1 MKYLVDTNAWIAL
14 FENSPELTDAGA
26 SLMESAGSECLVS
39 IASIWEAAIK
49 VGLGKLK
56 LPYDL
61 AGDLPEILEDNGFEI
76 LPVEFADATGVRDL
90 EQVHGDPFDRI
101 QVVQARRRGFSM
113 ISRDPVFDRYG
124 IRRIW

>member
-1 MKYLVDTNAWIAL
+1 MKYLIDTNGWIGFL
-14 FENSPELTDAGA
+14 NGA
-26 SLMESAGSECLVS
+26 SDFGKLAKSTMLDESWECCVS
-39 IASIWEAAIK
+39 IASVWEAAIK

-61 AGDLPEILEDNGFEI
+61 DGDLPRILEDNGFEV
-76 LPVEFADATGVRDL
+76 LPVEFADAVDVRDL
-90 EQVHGDPFDRI
+90 EDVHADPFDRI
-101 QVVQARRRGFSM
+101 QVVQARRRGFAV

>member
-1 MKYLVDTNAWIAL
+1 VKYLIDTNAWIAL
-14 FENSPELTDAGA
+14 FENSPVLSDAGA
-26 SLMESAGSECLVS
+26 ELMESENSECFVS

-61 AGDLPEILEDNGFEI
+61 AGDLPQILEDNGFEI
-76 LPVEFADATGVRDL
+76 LPVEFSDATGVRDL

-101 QVVQARRRGFSM
+101 QAVQARRRRFSI
-113 ISRDPVFDRYG
+113 ISRDPVFERYG

>member
-1 MKYLVDTNAWIAL
+1 VKYLVDTNAWIAL

-26 SLMESAGSECLVS
+26 DLMESAGSECFVS

-61 AGDLPEILEDNGFEI
+61 AGDLPGIMEDNGFEI
-76 LPVEFADATGVRDL
+76 LPVEFADAAGVRDL
-90 EQVHGDPFDRI
+90 EQLHGDPFDRV
-101 QVVQARRRGFSM
+101 QAVQARRRGFSM

>member
-1 MKYLVDTNAWIAL
+1 MLD
-14 FENSPELTDAGA
+14 
-26 SLMESAGSECLVS
+26 ESWECGVS

-61 AGDLPEILEDNGFEI
+61 AGDLSRILEDNGFEV
-76 LPVEFADATGVRDL
+76 LPVEFADAVGVRDL
-90 EQVHGDPFDRI
+90 EQVLGDPFDRI
-101 QVVQARRRGFSM
+101 QAVHAKRRRLCV

-124 IRRIW
+124 ILRIW

>member
-1 MKYLVDTNAWIAL
+1 MKYLVDTNGWIGFL
-14 FENSPELTDAGA
+14 NGA
-26 SLMESAGSECLVS
+26 SDFGKLAKSTLLDESWECGVS

-61 AGDLPEILEDNGFEI
+61 AGDLSRILEDNGFEV
-76 LPVEFADATGVRDL
+76 LPVEFADAAGVRDL

-101 QVVQARRRGFSM
+101 QAVQAKRRRLSV

>member
-1 MKYLVDTNAWIAL
+1 MKCLVDTNAWIAL
-14 FENSPELTDAGA
+14 FENSPELTDVGA
-26 SLMESAGSECLVS
+26 NLMESAASECFVS

-61 AGDLPEILEDNGFEI
+61 AGDLPGILEDNGFEV

-90 EQVHGDPFDRI
+90 EKVHGDPFDRI

>member
-26 SLMESAGSECLVS
+26 DLMESAGSECFVS

-49 VGLGKLK
+49 VGFGKLK

-61 AGDLPEILEDNGFEI
+61 AGDLPGIMEDNGFEI
-76 LPVEFADATGVRDL
+76 LPVEFADAAGVRDL
-90 EQVHGDPFDRI
+90 EQLHGDPFDRV
-101 QVVQARRRGFSM
+101 QAVQARRRGFSM